1 MRKSSRVTK
10 RTLFGLLV
18 ATIVLPLPA
27 MTPGLLSSA
36 VGAMA
41 LVGIPGAAPSTTPMV
56 PVYFKP
62 ARGRPAKAMTPE
74 NELARL
80 AEPRQALF
88 HNIAEPPAPPEDLK
102 VLALY
107 DLQPRMPT
115 PWDWLIAPDTP
126 ATTGVRRPLPRVAT
140 PVPEPST
147 WAMMITG
154 FGLAG
159 AFIRRRRFAADA
171 TSRPVALI

>member
-1 MRKSSRVTK
+1 MRKSSRLTS

-36 VGAMA
+36 IGAMA
-41 LVGIPGAAPSTTPMV
+41 LVGVPAAAPSAAPMV

-62 ARGRPAKAMTPE
+62 ARARPAKAMAPE
-74 NELARL
+74 HELARL

-88 HNIAEPPAPPEDLK
+88 ENVGEPPAPPEDLK
-102 VLALY
+102 LIALY
-107 DLQPRMPT
+107 DIQPRMPT

-147 WAMMITG
+147 WAMMIAG
-154 FGLAG
+154 FGLVG
-159 AFIRRRRFAADA
+159 AFIRRRREAS
-171 TSRPVALI
+171 TPTGPQVALI